1 MADRNKGDDAMN
13 NPISSKRRRIATA
26 RRLGL
31 KHQGALEKV
40 LDEIGLTRLQKCIH
54 YGETRYSNADHD
66 FNRFMTFSDVHR
78 KYIRL
83 EQQMKARGPGAL
95 KELRETYLDLAA
107 YAAMGVQLIDAGRFG
122 EMVDYVETNYAPG
135 T

>member
-1 MADRNKGDDAMN
+1 MN
-13 NPISSKRRRIATA
+13 NAISSKRRRIATA

-40 LDEIGLTRLQKCIH
+40 LDEIGTVRLTKCSH

-83 EQQMKARGPGAL
+83 EQQMRARGPDAL

-122 EMVDYVETNYAPG
+122 EMETPDAQ